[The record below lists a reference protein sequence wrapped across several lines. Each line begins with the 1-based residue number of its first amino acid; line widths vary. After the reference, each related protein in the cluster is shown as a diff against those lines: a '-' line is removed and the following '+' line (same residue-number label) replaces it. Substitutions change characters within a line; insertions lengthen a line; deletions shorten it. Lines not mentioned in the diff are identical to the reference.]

1 MALDKK
7 NHSGVTDR
15 LKYPTKPKSD
25 IKNSLY
31 EQSEVYK
38 CVCGWPN
45 PKPLQCLAD
54 TSLVQDQ
61 FGHQLDRLIC
71 KGQEPQRIDVAMDYQ
86 SQGDGSK
93 YYLPINVGGHSY
105 ERQVPPTTS

>member
-1 MALDKK
+1 M
-7 NHSGVTDR
+7 
-15 LKYPTKPKSD
+15 
-25 IKNSLY
+25 
-31 EQSEVYK
+31 
-38 CVCGWPN
+38 CGWPK
-45 PKPLQCLAD
+45 PDPLQCLAD

-71 KGQEPQRIDVAMDYQ
+71 KGQEPQQIDVAVDYQ

-105 ERQVPPTTS
+105 ERQVPRDGG